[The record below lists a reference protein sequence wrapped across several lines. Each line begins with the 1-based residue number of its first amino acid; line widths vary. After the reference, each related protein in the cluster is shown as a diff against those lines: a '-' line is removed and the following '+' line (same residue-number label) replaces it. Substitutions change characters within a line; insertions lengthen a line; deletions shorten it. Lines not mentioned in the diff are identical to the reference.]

1 MPAPPTEGL
10 SCNFCSV
17 NLGRFSA
24 KVNHHPQTH
33 QVDPYVHWMSY
44 VFHPSLDPELTTILP
59 QLTFFDS
66 WVNLWSSFILAHFFL
81 ILNFFKQLCFLMNVM
96 IFFFWA
102 YFFTLWW
109 LEKNLVWIWQKF
121 LSAKQKCNS
130 CHIERMSSY

>member
-1 MPAPPTEGL
+1 MLNKLSSTFGLTSSDSCYGRCPPPPTEGL
-10 SCNFCSV
+10 SCNFRSV

-44 VFHPSLDPELTTILP
+44 VCHPALDPESTTILP

-81 ILNFFKQLCFLMNVM
+81 ILKFFKQLCFLMNVM
-96 IFFFWA
+96 IFFFG
-102 YFFTLWW
+102 
-109 LEKNLVWIWQKF
+109 
-121 LSAKQKCNS
+121 
-130 CHIERMSSY
+130 HIFSHYGD